1 MHLLID
7 TQIFI
12 WAVIDSDNLN
22 VRARRIITDASEV
35 FVSSASIWEIAIKAK
50 IGKLT
55 GNPNEFVEAI
65 RQSGFQELAIATHHA
80 SKTYDLPPYHRD
92 PFDRLLIAQAIC
104 EPLKLLTAD
113 KLLAR
118 YSELIITV

>member
-1 MHLLID
+1 MRLLID

-12 WAVIDSDNLN
+12 WAALDSEKLN
-22 VRARRIITDASEV
+22 VKARRVITDATEV

-50 IGKLT
+50 LGKLAGDT
-55 GNPNEFVEAI
+55 NEFAEAI
-65 RQSGFQELAIATHHA
+65 SQSGFREIAITVRHA
-80 SKTYDLPPYHRD
+80 AKTYDLPSYHRD

-113 KLLAR
+113 KMLAR
-118 YSELIITV
+118 YSELVITV